1 MARPHPVLSA
11 HNGMHNTSTD
21 WWTQAIAAGSRRICS
36 LKAAIATAN
45 PPSFPTLISKGSRGL
60 FLLCPSPSPVQNG
73 RHARRPVLLK
83 QAPPDQPAVPPEP
96 RQHDPVRAAGR
107 AGSRLPRCWWNDK
120 GKKMGASTDAG
131 EVGTLAVSLPGL
143 ATGRVSLASSPHPD
157 STTRSERLAGHA
169 QQTTAVREK

>member
-1 MARPHPVLSA
+1 
-11 HNGMHNTSTD
+11 MHNTSTD

>member
-1 MARPHPVLSA
+1 
-11 HNGMHNTSTD
+11 
-21 WWTQAIAAGSRRICS
+21 
-36 LKAAIATAN
+36 
-45 PPSFPTLISKGSRGL
+45 
-60 FLLCPSPSPVQNG
+60 VQNG

-83 QAPPDQPAVPPEP
+83 QVPPDQPAVPPEP